1 MTTSARWN
9 TRRLYKFESEF
20 FRGNFLNRPRSIV
33 VLRLLA
39 AKIWR
44 AHSIRGQVMP
54 RIVCG
59 RGVLYNGS
67 LYSYYQEDD
76 KIVLARNQRTIPI
89 LLHELVHAL
98 GYDDHDR
105 MFVDAYFRLLREY
118 ASLTWWEVMRARI
131 KYKI

>member
-1 MTTSARWN
+1 M
-9 TRRLYKFESEF
+9 RLF
-20 FRGNFLNRPRSIV
+20 
-33 VLRLLA
+33 A
-39 AKIWR
+39 AKVWR
-44 AHSIRGQVMP
+44 AHSVRGQVMP

-76 KIVLARNQRTIPI
+76 GIVLARNQRTIPI

-118 ASLTWWEVMRARI
+118 ASLDWWELMQARI